1 MIRVHSV
8 FPGIDHLT
16 DGMGVCMTL
25 IRGTKRALL
34 FDTGYGT
41 EDVRKA
47 VAPLL
52 RDRELTVLLSHGHHD
67 HILGS
72 RWFSRVFLSRED
84 FPEYRLRTG
93 LPQREK
99 VAAQAAAKGIPLP
112 ADFLTAPCPEPEAF
126 LLPDRTAG
134 FPSCQLDLGGLN
146 LQVIQ
151 VPGHTPGSLMVY
163 VMQSRLLLTAD
174 NWNPC
179 TWLWFPSAV
188 PAPVW
193 RENMLRVLD
202 TLPVQHVLCSHHAAL
217 WNSGIPRRFITSLT
231 EARLLQAVPVSLD
244 PSVDTR
250 QASPDG
256 EGMSFVFDYSKAFS
270 RAGS

>member
-1 MIRVHSV
+1 MIRVQSI

-25 IRGTKRALL
+25 LQGTERALL

-41 EDVRKA
+41 EDVRQA
-47 VAPLL
+47 VAPLIHGK
-52 RDRELTVLLSHGHHD
+52 ELTVLLSHGHHD

-72 RWFSRVFLSRED
+72 RWFSRVFLARED

-99 VAAQAAAKGIPLP
+99 VAAQAAAKGVGLP
-112 ADFLTAPCPEPEAF
+112 ADFLTAPCPGPEAF

-134 FPSCQLDLGGLN
+134 FPSRQLDLGGLD
-146 LQVIQ
+146 LLVIQ

-163 VMQSRLLLTAD
+163 VEQRQLLLTAD

-193 RENMLRVLD
+193 RENMLKVLD
-202 TLPVQHVLCSHHAAL
+202 ALPVQQVLCSHHSAL
-217 WNSGIPRRFITSLT
+217 WDGEVPRRFIAGLT
-231 EARLLQAVPVSLD
+231 DSRLALAVPVSLD

-256 EGMSFVFDYSKAFS
+256 EGMVFVFDYSKFRS
-270 RAGS
+270 CAGA